1 MSEIVK
7 RIGDFA
13 HEKRIS
19 IRQIENA
26 IGSGNGT
33 LSKAIGLNRDIQTK
47 WISLFIEKFPEVNP
61 IWLLTGKGEMLSVN
75 LPVAR
80 DLVEES
86 KEEFVTKEGMRQ
98 KQEVIEALKKL
109 VDAMEGQLKD
119 KERLILM
126 KDELIRELERY
137 SNRDMH

>member
-26 IGSGNGT
+26 VGSGNGT
-33 LSKAIGLNRDIQTK
+33 LSKAIGSNKDIQTK
-47 WISLFIEKFPEVNP
+47 WVSLFIEKFPEVNP
-61 IWLLTGKGEMLSVN
+61 IWLLTGKGEMLSTS
-75 LPVAR
+75 LPVAS
-80 DLVEES
+80 DVVEEP

-98 KQEVIEALKKL
+98 KQEVIEALKRL
-109 VDAMEGQLKD
+109 VDSMEGQLKD
-119 KERLILM
+119 KERLIHM
-126 KDELIRELERY
+126 KDQLIRELEGKRT
-137 SNRDMH
+137 